1 MTMVALDYGRKRTG
15 TAIQLEGLILPGE
28 PVLGGWDDIIQRL
41 KELSGRHGELLVIL
55 GLPLS
60 ALGKTTELCGEVEA
74 LAARIRSAGYEVETV
89 NEAGSTA
96 SAAAL
101 RGGRDRRGRV
111 DSVAACTILQR
122 YLDERRT

>member
-1 MTMVALDYGRKRTG
+1 MTIVALDYGRKRTG
-15 TAIQLEGLILPGE
+15 TAILLGGLVLPGE
-28 PVLGGWDDIIQRL
+28 PVLGGWGEIILRL
-41 KELSGRHGELLVIL
+41 EELSERHGELMVIL

-60 ALGKTTELCGEVEA
+60 ALGRTTELCGEVKA
-74 LAARIRSAGYEVETV
+74 LAARIKEAGHEVATV

-101 RGGRDRRGRV
+101 MGGRDRKGRL

-122 YLDERRT
+122 YLDERRK